1 MTAEDEETWLGS
13 ILKDVEGDLTEW
25 KIPKDMPPLT
35 ITFDDVLRQET
46 NRGGNSPRL

>member
-1 MTAEDEETWLGS
+1 MTAEDKETWLRS
-13 ILKDVEGDLTEW
+13 MLKDGEGDLTEW